1 MLMEKTCNYWL
12 HRISWERDVKE
23 LLLKND
29 GLLLT
34 GWGKVSN
41 DNFLNVVLHKDR
53 NNFDDIYKK
62 VYGELP
68 RNRFYLYMFLNEFKK
83 GDMVIVPG
91 DKGNFSIY
99 RIVSDCPQSQE
110 HIYESVRD
118 LVGCNLSYDNTYKKY
133 YRRNNNTELE
143 LGFFWKVELVKE
155 GLSREKHAEDSLRR
169 RLKFQGTTNNLT
181 PLKDAVENAIKRF
194 ERNNPIKIYSE
205 ISDAISGSIQDRLKN
220 LASDSS
226 FEKIVE
232 FYLKKIGADN
242 TFIPVKN
249 ALPKSQ
255 GDVDV
260 VAYFDHLQVKV
271 IVQVKHYQEEVGE
284 NAVDQIV
291 KARNNFEEA
300 GFTLLLWVISS
311 CDRFSDAVMKKASE
325 NDIRLIDGTEF
336 ARALLDIG
344 IKDLN
349 I

>member
-1 MLMEKTCNYWL
+1 MLMETTCNYWM

-34 GWGKVSN
+34 GWGGISN
-41 DNFLNVVLHKDR
+41 DQFLKDVFHKDKTT
-53 NNFDDIYKK
+53 FDSFYSIKQGSLLK
-62 VYGELP
+62 
-68 RNRFYLYMFLNEFKK
+68 NRFFLYMFLNEFQK
-83 GDMVIVPG
+83 GDIVIVPG
-91 DKGNFSIY
+91 NKGDFSVY
-99 RIVSDCPQSQE
+99 RIVSDSPQSKE
-110 HIYESVRD
+110 HIYENVSDFD
-118 LVGCNLSYDNTYKKY
+118 LCNLFYNNNDRKY
-133 YRRNNNTELE
+133 YRKNNNTELE

-155 GLSREKHAEDSLRR
+155 NLSREKHAEDSLRR

-181 PLKDAVENAIKRF
+181 FLKDEVENAIKRF
-194 ERNNPIKIYSE
+194 EENNPIKIYSE
-205 ISDAISGSIQDRLKN
+205 ISDAISVFIQDRLKN

-242 TFIPVKN
+242 TFIPAKN

-271 IVQVKHYQEEVGE
+271 LIQVKHYQEEVGE

-291 KARNNFEEA
+291 KAKNNYEEA

-311 CDRFSDAVMKKASE
+311 CDRFSDAAVNKAIE
-325 NDIRLIDGTEF
+325 NDIRLIDGAEF